1 MSDEQLSR
9 ERHAGV
15 TADVRGLTPVGAV
28 LSPAGTAVR
37 LRDGARVWVTGAS
50 SGIGAALVRELA
62 GRGCRVAASARRAEK
77 LDELAAGAPGEVM
90 AVPADVTDRDAMM
103 AAAEAV
109 RERFGA
115 IDLVVLNAAYW
126 GQFTVESWDTD
137 VIRRHFDTNVIG
149 MAHGVEAVLADMRR
163 RRSGAIAG
171 MASLAG
177 YRGLPRS
184 EAYGATK
191 AAEINMLESL
201 RIDLRPLGISVHTV
215 CPGFVRTDLTAK
227 NTFPMPFMLESG
239 GRRPHGSCAGSRR
252 ARPRSPSRCRC

>member
-1 MSDEQLSR
+1 M
-9 ERHAGV
+9 
-15 TADVRGLTPVGAV
+15 
-28 LSPAGTAVR
+28 R
-37 LRDGARVWVTGAS
+37 LRDGTTVWVTGAS

-62 GRGCRVAASARRAEK
+62 GRGCRVAASARRADRLE
-77 LDELAAGAPGEVM
+77 ELAASAPGEVI
-90 AVPADVTDRDAMM
+90 AVPADVTDRAAML
-103 AAAEAV
+103 AAAESV

-115 IDLVVLNAAYW
+115 IDLAVLNAAYW
-126 GQFTVESWDTD
+126 GQFSVEAWDTD

-149 MAHGVEAVLADMRR
+149 MVHGVEAVLADMRR

-171 MASLAG
+171 VASLAG
-177 YRGLPRS
+177 FRGFPKS

-227 NTFPMPFMLESG
+227 NTFPMPFMLDADDAARRIARGLERGKAEIAFPLPMLVLMKTARLVPVKLWAEAFRGVSPR
-239 GRRPHGSCAGSRR
+239 RRP
-252 ARPRSPSRCRC
+252 

>member
-1 MSDEQLSR
+1 MRL
-9 ERHAGV
+9 G
-15 TADVRGLTPVGAV
+15 
-28 LSPAGTAVR
+28 AGTS
-37 LRDGARVWVTGAS
+37 VWVTGAS
-50 SGIGAALVRELA
+50 SGIGAALVHELA

-77 LDELAAGAPGEVM
+77 LEELASLAPGEVLP
-90 AVPADVTDRDAMM
+90 VPADVTDRDAML
-103 AAAEAV
+103 AAAETV

-115 IDLVVLNAAYW
+115 IDLAILNAAYW
-126 GQFTVESWDTD
+126 GQFQVETWDTE
-137 VIRRHFDTNVIG
+137 VIRRHFDTNVLG
-149 MAHGVEAVLADMRR
+149 MVHGVEAVLPDMRR

-227 NTFPMPFMLESG
+227 NAFPMPFMLEPDEAARRIVSG
-239 GRRPHGSCAGSRR
+239 LEKGKAEIAFPLPMLAMMKLARVVPVRLWAEAFRLVPQRR
-252 ARPRSPSRCRC
+252 A

>member
-1 MSDEQLSR
+1 MKLGD
-9 ERHAGV
+9 
-15 TADVRGLTPVGAV
+15 
-28 LSPAGTAVR
+28 GTT
-37 LRDGARVWVTGAS
+37 VWVTGAS

-62 GRGCRVAASARRAEK
+62 GRGCRVAASARRADRLE
-77 LDELAAGAPGEVM
+77 ELAAGAPGEVI
-90 AVPADVTDRDAMM
+90 AVPADVTDRAAMM
-103 AAAEAV
+103 AAAESV

-115 IDLVVLNAAYW
+115 IDLAVLNAAYW
-126 GQFTVESWDTD
+126 GQFSVEAWDTD

-149 MAHGVEAVLADMRR
+149 MVHGVEAVLADMRR

-171 MASLAG
+171 MASVAG

-201 RIDLRPLGISVHTV
+201 RIDLRPLGIAVHTI

-227 NTFPMPFMLESG
+227 NTFPMPFMLEPDEAA
-239 GRRPHGSCAGSRR
+239 RRIVRGLEKGKAEIAFPLPMLVLMKTARVVPVRLWAEAFRLMPQRR
-252 ARPRSPSRCRC
+252 G

>member
-1 MSDEQLSR
+1 
-9 ERHAGV
+9 
-15 TADVRGLTPVGAV
+15 
-28 LSPAGTAVR
+28 VR
-37 LRDGARVWVTGAS
+37 LGGGSRVWVTGAS

-62 GRGCRVAASARRAEK
+62 GRGCRVAASARRADK
-77 LDELAAGAPGEVM
+77 LEELAAAAPGEVM
-90 AVPADVTDRDAMM
+90 AVPADVTDRAAMM
-103 AAAEAV
+103 AVAEAV
-109 RERFGA
+109 RERFGG
-115 IDLVVLNAAYW
+115 IDLAILNAAYW
-126 GQFTVESWDTD
+126 GQFSVEAWDTD

-227 NTFPMPFMLESG
+227 NTFTMPFMLDATDAA
-239 GRRPHGSCAGSRR
+239 RRIVRGLEKGKAEIAFPLPMLIAMKTAKVVPVRLWADAF
-252 ARPRSPSRCRC
+252 ARIQPRG

>member
-1 MSDEQLSR
+1 
-9 ERHAGV
+9 V
-15 TADVRGLTPVGAV
+15 K
-28 LSPAGTAVR
+28 
-37 LRDGARVWVTGAS
+37 LRDGSRVWVTGAS

-62 GRGCRVAASARRAEK
+62 GRGCRVAASARRTE
-77 LDELAAGAPGEVM
+77 LLQELAATAPGEVM
-90 AVPADVTDRDAMM
+90 PVPADVTDRDSML
-103 AAAEAV
+103 AAAESIRA
-109 RERFGA
+109 RFGA

-126 GQFTVESWDTD
+126 GQFKVETWDTE

-149 MAHGVEAVLADMRR
+149 LAHGVEAVLADMRR

-227 NTFPMPFMLESG
+227 NTFPMPFMLEPSDAARRIVSG
-239 GRRPHGSCAGSRR
+239 LEKGKAEIAFPLPMVAAMKVAKVVPVRLWAEAFRLVRLPDR
-252 ARPRSPSRCRC
+252 

>member
-1 MSDEQLSR
+1 MRML
-9 ERHAGV
+9 
-15 TADVRGLTPVGAV
+15 
-28 LSPAGTAVR
+28 
-37 LRDGARVWVTGAS
+37 
-50 SGIGAALVRELA
+50 
-62 GRGCRVAASARRAEK
+62 
-77 LDELAAGAPGEVM
+77 
-90 AVPADVTDRDAMM
+90 
-103 AAAEAV
+103 AAAESIRA
-109 RERFGA
+109 RFGA

-126 GQFTVESWDTD
+126 GQFKVETWDTE

-149 MAHGVEAVLADMRR
+149 LAHGVEAVLADMRR

-227 NTFPMPFMLESG
+227 NSFPMPFMLEPSDAA
-239 GRRPHGSCAGSRR
+239 RRIVRGLEKGKAEIAFPLPMVAAMKVAKVVPVRLWAEAFR
-252 ARPRSPSRCRC
+252 LVRLPDR

>member
-1 MSDEQLSR
+1 MK
-9 ERHAGV
+9 
-15 TADVRGLTPVGAV
+15 
-28 LSPAGTAVR
+28 

-50 SGIGAALVRELA
+50 SGIGAALVHELA
-62 GRGCRVAASARRAEK
+62 ARGCRVAASARRAEK
-77 LDELAAGAPGEVM
+77 LQELAAAAPGEVI
-90 AVPADVTDRDAMM
+90 AVPADVTDREAMM

-115 IDLVVLNAAYW
+115 IDLAILNAANW
-126 GQFTVESWDTD
+126 DQFSVESWDTD
-137 VIRRHFDTNVIG
+137 VIRRHFDTNVLG
-149 MAHGVEAVLADMRR
+149 MVHGIEAVLADMRR

-171 MASLAG
+171 MASVAG

-201 RIDLRPLGISVHTV
+201 RIDLRPLGIAVHTI

-227 NTFPMPFMLESG
+227 NTFPMPFMLEPDDAA
-239 GRRPHGSCAGSRR
+239 RRIVRGIEKGKAEVVFPLPMLVLMKT
-252 ARPRSPSRCRC
+252 ARIVPVRLWAEAFRGVGAKNRP

>member
-1 MSDEQLSR
+1 
-9 ERHAGV
+9 V
-15 TADVRGLTPVGAV
+15 K
-28 LSPAGTAVR
+28 
-37 LRDGARVWVTGAS
+37 LRDGSRVWVTGAS

-62 GRGCRVAASARRAEK
+62 GRGCRVAASARRTE
-77 LDELAAGAPGEVM
+77 LLQELAATAPGEVM
-90 AVPADVTDRDAMM
+90 PVPADVTDRDSML
-103 AAAEAV
+103 AAAESIRA
-109 RERFGA
+109 RFGA

-126 GQFTVESWDTD
+126 GQFKVETWDTE

-149 MAHGVEAVLADMRR
+149 LAHGVEAVLADMRR

-227 NTFPMPFMLESG
+227 NIFPMPFMLEPSDAARRIVSG
-239 GRRPHGSCAGSRR
+239 LEKGKAEIAFPLPMVAAMKVAKVVPVRLWAEAFRLVRLPDR
-252 ARPRSPSRCRC
+252 

>member
-1 MSDEQLSR
+1 MRLG
-9 ERHAGV
+9 AG
-15 TADVRGLTPVGAV
+15 
-28 LSPAGTAVR
+28 S
-37 LRDGARVWVTGAS
+37 RVWITGAS
-50 SGIGAALVRELA
+50 SGIGAALVTELA
-62 GRGCRVAASARRAEK
+62 GRGCRVAASARRADK
-77 LDELAAGAPGEVM
+77 LDELAATAPGEVL
-90 AVPADVTDRDAMM
+90 AVPADVTDRDAML

-109 RERFGA
+109 RERFGG
-115 IDLVVLNAAYW
+115 IDLAVLNAAYW
-126 GQFTVESWDTD
+126 GQFSVDAWDTE
-137 VIRRHFDTNVIG
+137 VIRRHFDTNVMG
-149 MAHGVEAVLADMRR
+149 LAHGVEAVLADMRR

-227 NTFPMPFMLESG
+227 NTFPMPFMLDADEAARRIVRG
-239 GRRPHGSCAGSRR
+239 LEKGKAEIAFPLPMLIALKAARLVPVRLWAEAFRAVPQRRP
-252 ARPRSPSRCRC
+252 

>member
-1 MSDEQLSR
+1 VKL
-9 ERHAGV
+9 G
-15 TADVRGLTPVGAV
+15 
-28 LSPAGTAVR
+28 
-37 LRDGARVWVTGAS
+37 DGSRVWVTGAS

-62 GRGCRVAASARRAEK
+62 GRGCRVAASARRAE
-77 LDELAAGAPGEVM
+77 LLEELAATAQGEVM
-90 AVPADVTDRDAMM
+90 PVPADVTDRDGMLG
-103 AAAEAV
+103 AAESIRA
-109 RERFGA
+109 RFGA
-115 IDLVVLNAAYW
+115 IDLVILNAAHW
-126 GQFTVESWDTD
+126 GQFTVETWDTE

-149 MAHGVEAVLADMRR
+149 LAHGVEAVLADMRR

-227 NTFPMPFMLESG
+227 NSFPMPFMLEPSDAA
-239 GRRPHGSCAGSRR
+239 RRIVRGLEKGKAEIAFPLPMVAAMKVAKVVPIRLWAEAFR
-252 ARPRSPSRCRC
+252 LVRMPDR

>member
-1 MSDEQLSR
+1 M
-9 ERHAGV
+9 
-15 TADVRGLTPVGAV
+15 
-28 LSPAGTAVR
+28 R
-37 LRDGARVWVTGAS
+37 LRDGTTVWVTGAS

-62 GRGCRVAASARRAEK
+62 GRGCRVAASARRADRLE
-77 LDELAAGAPGEVM
+77 ELAASAPGEVI
-90 AVPADVTDRDAMM
+90 AVPADVTDRAAML
-103 AAAEAV
+103 AAAESV

-115 IDLVVLNAAYW
+115 IDLAVLNAAYW
-126 GQFTVESWDTD
+126 GQFSVEAWDTD

-149 MAHGVEAVLADMRR
+149 MVHGVEAVLADMRR

-171 MASLAG
+171 VASLAG
-177 YRGLPRS
+177 FRGFPKS

-227 NTFPMPFMLESG
+227 NTFPMPFMLDPGDAARRIARGLERGKAEIAFPLPMLVLMKTARLVPVRLWAEAFRGVSPK
-239 GRRPHGSCAGSRR
+239 RRP
-252 ARPRSPSRCRC
+252 